1 MKFTHDMLERLSP
14 QEKLLLNAL
23 FEKASEPLSHE
34 KTPEWQWTLKGPA
47 TEEQSLRSRK
57 VGLSPRLTAGT
68 TKAGGPLL
76 EVLTLTE
83 GRG

>member
-1 MKFTHDMLERLSP
+1 MKFTYDMLERLSP
-14 QEKLLLNAL
+14 NERLLLNAL
-23 FEKASEPLSHE
+23 FEKASEPTPQE

-57 VGLSPRLTAGT
+57 VGLSPRLMAGT
-68 TKAGGPLL
+68 TKAGGSHV